1 MTDHDVAIKRLKGK
15 LKKNWRDWLF
25 VALLLA
31 LPIASF
37 AVFWLYVNFEGIV
50 MAFQQMDPVTNTEY
64 FTLDNFK
71 EVFLDM
77 GKDGGLVGES
87 LLNTFL
93 IYGAGVFIAT
103 PITIVIAFFMMKG
116 MPMTNF
122 YKVLFFLPSMISQ
135 VAFVYVFMYFIGVS
149 GPIKEIYINMGGSAD
164 NFPVFLGEGWAMPTI
179 LFFGIWSSFGYS
191 TIVYASTM
199 NRIPPE
205 LFESAKLDGAG
216 FGAEFFK
223 ICLPL
228 IWPTISTFI
237 VVNLAGSCSGP
248 GVVLLMTGG
257 SFHTNTVGYWMYDV
271 VSNSGD
277 GSNMYYPAA
286 FGLVISLFLVPLVWI
301 VRKIVNSFWQDAQY

>member
-15 LKKNWRDWLF
+15 LKKNWRDRLF

-135 VAFVYVFMYFIGVS
+135 VAFVYVFMYFIGGS

-179 LFFGIWSSFGYS
+179 LFFGIWSSF
-191 TIVYASTM
+191 
-199 NRIPPE
+199 
-205 LFESAKLDGAG
+205 
-216 FGAEFFK
+216 
-223 ICLPL
+223 
-228 IWPTISTFI
+228 
-237 VVNLAGSCSGP
+237 
-248 GVVLLMTGG
+248 
-257 SFHTNTVGYWMYDV
+257 
-271 VSNSGD
+271 
-277 GSNMYYPAA
+277 
-286 FGLVISLFLVPLVWI
+286 
-301 VRKIVNSFWQDAQY
+301 